1 MKNRKILA
9 IIVIVPIIIA
19 LLASMLYSHVRQ
31 MFQDKITIKVDTV
44 TVMDTI
50 PYLMPVARDSVV
62 VRYVV
67 KQFPINRR
75 DTARNCQDMARN
87 IQDTATVT
95 IPITQ
100 KRYSDSTYT
109 AWVSGYEAQ
118 LDSIEVYQRTQT
130 IYNTVTERRKIPP
143 WGIGITAGYGVGK
156 RGLTPYIGIGV
167 TYRLFGIGGSK

>member
-1 MKNRKILA
+1 MKKAIIILSVLLLLA
-9 IIVIVPIIIA
+9 IVLNSILIMRATREKTATADTTTCVIV
-19 LLASMLYSHVRQ
+19 HN
-31 MFQDKITIKVDTV
+31 
-44 TVMDTI
+44 DTI

-67 KQFPINRR
+67 KQLPINRR

-143 WGIGITAGYGVGK
+143 WGVGITACYGVGK
-156 RGLTPYIGIGV
+156 GGLTPYIGIGV